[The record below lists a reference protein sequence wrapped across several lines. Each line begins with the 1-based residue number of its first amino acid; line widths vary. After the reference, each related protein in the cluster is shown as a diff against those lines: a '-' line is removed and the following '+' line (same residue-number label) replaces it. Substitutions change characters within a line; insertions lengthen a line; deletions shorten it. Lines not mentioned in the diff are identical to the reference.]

1 MNLATQRTG
10 CHARFV
16 NGNFKEVVMNSIIAL
31 LCALGLGMSSI
42 AFAGPSDPQQTK
54 PAVDCKKNPT
64 HPDCKA
70 KK

>member
-1 MNLATQRTG
+1 M
-10 CHARFV
+10 
-16 NGNFKEVVMNSIIAL
+16 NGNFKEVVMKSIVAL
-31 LCALGLGMSSI
+31 LCALGLGMSSM
-42 AFAGPSDPQQTK
+42 AFAGPSDPQQQK